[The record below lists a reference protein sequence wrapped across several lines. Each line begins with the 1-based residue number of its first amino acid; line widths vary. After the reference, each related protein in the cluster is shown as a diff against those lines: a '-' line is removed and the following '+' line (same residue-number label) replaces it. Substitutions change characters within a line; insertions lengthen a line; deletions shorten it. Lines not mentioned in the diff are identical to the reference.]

1 MAKKRSQLKRLTF
14 KQWLGMTV
22 ALSAALVTH
31 AGNGPAFAVTVE
43 TPPWP
48 TMTVTIG
55 SDAINVTPNWNYDAV
70 QDRFTLAGPL
80 TATSFANNG
89 STFTIHSAEA
99 VPDPVLLFSASATN
113 NAGIPLAYSFAF
125 NSPLLPNLLGSV
137 SSHAEL
143 GVTLTDGLNNGATV
157 QPALPLPGAKMLT
170 SFDLYAGG
178 APISKNVDIGTLF
191 SIASGTGGT
200 TFMADSSLV
209 CGSPC
214 VTMSAVLA
222 FTLTPEDAV
231 GFSGKVVQNAVPI
244 PGALWLFGSGLV
256 GLTRLA
262 RRKAS

>member
-1 MAKKRSQLKRLTF
+1 MKM
-14 KQWLGMTV
+14 MTRMVV
-22 ALSAALVTH
+22 AAALAWQMTAVS
-31 AGNGPAFAVTVE
+31 AFAVEVS
-43 TPPWP
+43 PVP

-55 SDAINVTPNWNYDAV
+55 GEAINLTPNWSYDAV

-80 TATSFANNG
+80 TATSLANNS

-113 NAGIPLAYSFAF
+113 TTGGPLAYSFAF
-125 NSPLLPNLLGSV
+125 NTPLLPNLLGPV

-157 QPALPLPGAKMLT
+157 QPALPATKMLT
-170 SFDLYAGG
+170 SFDLYASG

-191 SIASGTGGT
+191 AIASGTGGT

-214 VTMSAVLA
+214 VTMSAILS

-244 PGALWLFGSGLV
+244 PGAVWLFGSGLL
-256 GLTRLA
+256 GLARTA
-262 RRKAS
+262 RRKAV